1 MSYEIR
7 NSLILLLTLIVI
19 NTGGYFLLNMKFD
32 KNIPQ
37 LQQTM
42 KKNQEKLQ
50 KLQTS
55 LADLDYYEKQLEEIH
70 KKLEYY
76 PKIILPEQT
85 IHQTYRYLEQVDR
98 RGPFFNFRFSL
109 IGVERAEDVITAGY
123 SLAGEGNYAKIMGF
137 INSMEYGDP
146 LYKIQSLSIK
156 QPTKKTPGQTMSD
169 DLEVSIRFN
178 GIFFSKEDKN
188 LRLKSR
194 FYNTIPDPKGK
205 EYDPFKPLILD
216 AVPPNVQNLPEI
228 ESARLIALT
237 DKTAHIQDKN
247 GKIIEMKKG
256 HKVYLGQLSVID
268 FKKGQVTFQMNRG
281 GIPDK
286 VVLSLN
292 TSGREKK

>member
-7 NSLILLLTLIVI
+7 NSLILLLTLIII

-109 IGVERAEDVITAGY
+109 IGIERAEDVITAGY

-137 INSMEYGDP
+137 I
-146 LYKIQSLSIK
+146 
-156 QPTKKTPGQTMSD
+156 
-169 DLEVSIRFN
+169 
-178 GIFFSKEDKN
+178 
-188 LRLKSR
+188 
-194 FYNTIPDPKGK
+194 
-205 EYDPFKPLILD
+205 
-216 AVPPNVQNLPEI
+216 
-228 ESARLIALT
+228 
-237 DKTAHIQDKN
+237 
-247 GKIIEMKKG
+247 
-256 HKVYLGQLSVID
+256 
-268 FKKGQVTFQMNRG
+268 
-281 GIPDK
+281 
-286 VVLSLN
+286 LSLIHI
-292 TSGREKK
+292 